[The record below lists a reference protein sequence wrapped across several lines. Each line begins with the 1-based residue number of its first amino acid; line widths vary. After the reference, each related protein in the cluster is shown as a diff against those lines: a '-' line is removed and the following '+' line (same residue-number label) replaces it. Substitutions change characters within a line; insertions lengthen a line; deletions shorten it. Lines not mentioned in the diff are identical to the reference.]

1 MSVIS
6 SPNDFVQTI
15 DLEVLRSFDDPDSP
29 AEESLMI
36 ELIDLYLAETSRLLQ
51 AIREAIDESNWDQV
65 KLKSHSLRGSSANLG
80 LNGIAAISDLLEHFE
95 EGGPG
100 RFELMAGLE
109 QEFVRINQLLTEE
122 RERRLKCEY

>member
-36 ELIDLYLAETSRLLQ
+36 ELIDLYLDETSRLVQTL
-51 AIREAIDESNWDQV
+51 REGIEESDWDCV

-80 LNGIAAISDLLEHFE
+80 LTQIAAISDRLEHFA
-95 EGGPG
+95 EGGPT
-100 RFELMAGLE
+100 RLELMAAIE
-109 QEFVRINQLLTEE
+109 AEFVRINELLTAE
-122 RERRLKCEY
+122 RERRLKCEF